1 MMRKVKP
8 WPNASRERL
17 LFDSGAKTIV
27 GIDEVGKGSW
37 AGPLVIGIAMLSREM
52 VFSDEPAV
60 ALGGA
65 RDSKQLSELQREEIF
80 DQVAAKCLRWAIGA
94 ASALEC
100 DELGMVEAQRLAT
113 SRGFAAFA
121 GASAGSDL
129 SIGSA
134 VRMPGG
140 DTAIVDAA
148 IVETVS
154 LDAAIVDAAIV
165 DGRWDFVSPHARKVM
180 LEVKA
185 DADCVSVAAA
195 SVLAKVS
202 RDRMMRSLAGDYPQ
216 WHFDTNKGY
225 PCPKHRIALQGYGPS
240 AIHRTSWA
248 FMPNYVPWLK
258 TNLKTN

>member
-1 MMRKVKP
+1 MRKVKP

-80 DQVAAKCLRWAIGA
+80 DQVATKCLRWAIGA

-113 SRGFAAFA
+113 ARGFAAFA
-121 GASAGSDL
+121 GASVGSDL
-129 SIGSA
+129 SIGGA
-134 VRMPGG
+134 VRTPGG
-140 DTAIVDAA
+140 DTEI
-148 IVETVS
+148 I
-154 LDAAIVDAAIV
+154 DAAIVDAAIV
-165 DGRWDFVSPHARKVM
+165 DGRWDFVSPYARKVM

-185 DADCVSVAAA
+185 DANCVSVAAA

-258 TNLKTN
+258 TNSKSN

>member
-1 MMRKVKP
+1 MRKIKP
-8 WPNASRERL
+8 WPNATRERA
-17 LFDSGAKTIV
+17 LFGRGAKTIV

-37 AGPLVIGIAMLSREM
+37 AGPLVVGLAMLSREM

-60 ALGGA
+60 LLGGV
-65 RDSKQLSELQREEIF
+65 RDSKQLSEMQREEMF
-80 DQVAAKCLRWAIGA
+80 DHVAANCLRWSIGA

-100 DELGMVEAQRLAT
+100 DQLGMVAAQRLAT
-113 SRGFAAFA
+113 ARGFAALA
-121 GASAGSDL
+121 GAS
-129 SIGSA
+129 
-134 VRMPGG
+134 
-140 DTAIVDAA
+140 VDVA
-148 IVETVS
+148 S
-154 LDAAIVDAAIV
+154 VDAAIV
-165 DGRWDFVSPHARKVM
+165 DGRWDFVAPHAREVM

-202 RDRMMRSLAGDYPQ
+202 RDRMMRTLAGDYPQ

-225 PCPKHRIALQGYGPS
+225 PCPKHRAALQGYGPS

-258 TNLKTN
+258 TNLKSNLKTNLKTN

>member
-1 MMRKVKP
+1 MQKSKP
-8 WPNASRERL
+8 WPHASRERL
-17 LFDSGAKTIV
+17 LFESGAKTIV

-37 AGPLVIGIAMLSREM
+37 AGPLVIGIAMLSRET
-52 VFSDEPAV
+52 VFTDEPAV
-60 ALGGA
+60 ALGGV

-80 DQVAAKCLRWAIGA
+80 DQVAARCVRWSIGA

-100 DELGMVEAQRLAT
+100 DQLGMVEAQRLAT
-113 SRGFAAFA
+113 ARGFAA
-121 GASAGSDL
+121 L
-129 SIGSA
+129 SVPS
-134 VRMPGG
+134 
-140 DTAIVDAA
+140 VD
-148 IVETVS
+148 V
-154 LDAAIVDAAIV
+154 AIV
-165 DGRWDFVSPHARKVM
+165 DGRWDFVSPHAHKV
-180 LEVKA
+180 LVEVKA

-225 PCPKHRIALQGYGPS
+225 PCPKHRAALQGYGPS

-258 TNLKTN
+258 TN

>member
-1 MMRKVKP
+1 MRKSKP
-8 WPNASRERL
+8 WPHASRERL
-17 LFDSGAKTIV
+17 LFESGAKTIV

-60 ALGGA
+60 ALGGV
-65 RDSKQLSELQREEIF
+65 RDSKQLSELQREDIF
-80 DQVAAKCLRWAIGA
+80 DQVAARCSRWSIGA

-100 DELGMVEAQRLAT
+100 DQLGMVEAQRLAT
-113 SRGFAAFA
+113 ARGFAALSV
-121 GASAGSDL
+121 AS
-129 SIGSA
+129 
-134 VRMPGG
+134 
-140 DTAIVDAA
+140 VD
-148 IVETVS
+148 V
-154 LDAAIVDAAIV
+154 AIV
-165 DGRWDFVSPHARKVM
+165 DGRWDFVSPHARKV
-180 LEVKA
+180 LVEVKA

-225 PCPKHRIALQGYGPS
+225 PCAKHRIALQGYGPS

-258 TNLKTN
+258 TNSKTN

>member
-1 MMRKVKP
+1 MRKSKP
-8 WPNASRERL
+8 WPHASRERL
-17 LFDSGAKTIV
+17 LFESGAKTIV

-60 ALGGA
+60 ALGGV
-65 RDSKQLSELQREEIF
+65 RDSKQLSELQREDIF
-80 DQVAAKCLRWAIGA
+80 DQVAARCSRWSIGA

-100 DELGMVEAQRLAT
+100 DQLGMVEAQRLAT
-113 SRGFAAFA
+113 ARGFAALSV
-121 GASAGSDL
+121 AS
-129 SIGSA
+129 
-134 VRMPGG
+134 
-140 DTAIVDAA
+140 VD
-148 IVETVS
+148 V
-154 LDAAIVDAAIV
+154 AIV
-165 DGRWDFVSPHARKVM
+165 DGRWDFVSPHARKV
-180 LEVKA
+180 LVEVKA

-225 PCPKHRIALQGYGPS
+225 PCPKHRAALQGYGPS

-258 TNLKTN
+258 LTS

>member
-1 MMRKVKP
+1 MRKVKP

-148 IVETVS
+148 IV
-154 LDAAIVDAAIV
+154 

>member
-1 MMRKVKP
+1 MRKSKP
-8 WPNASRERL
+8 WPHASRERV
-17 LFDSGAKTIV
+17 LFESGAKTIV

-60 ALGGA
+60 ALGGV
-65 RDSKQLSELQREEIF
+65 RDSKQLSELQREDIF
-80 DQVAAKCLRWAIGA
+80 DQVAARCSRWSIGA

-100 DELGMVEAQRLAT
+100 DQLGMVEAQRLAT
-113 SRGFAAFA
+113 ARGFAALSV
-121 GASAGSDL
+121 AS
-129 SIGSA
+129 
-134 VRMPGG
+134 
-140 DTAIVDAA
+140 VD
-148 IVETVS
+148 V
-154 LDAAIVDAAIV
+154 AIV
-165 DGRWDFVSPHARKVM
+165 DGRWDFVSPHARKV
-180 LEVKA
+180 LVEVKA

-225 PCPKHRIALQGYGPS
+225 PCPKHRAALQGYGPS

-258 TNLKTN
+258 LTS

>member
-1 MMRKVKP
+1 MRKSKP
-8 WPNASRERL
+8 WPHASRERL
-17 LFDSGAKTIV
+17 LFESGAKTIV

-60 ALGGA
+60 ALGGV
-65 RDSKQLSELQREEIF
+65 RDSKQLSEMQREDIF
-80 DQVAAKCLRWAIGA
+80 DQVAARCLRWSIGA

-100 DELGMVEAQRLAT
+100 DQLGMVEAQRLAT
-113 SRGFAAFA
+113 ARGFAALSV
-121 GASAGSDL
+121 AS
-129 SIGSA
+129 
-134 VRMPGG
+134 
-140 DTAIVDAA
+140 VD
-148 IVETVS
+148 V
-154 LDAAIVDAAIV
+154 AIV
-165 DGRWDFVSPHARKVM
+165 DGRWDFVSPHARKV
-180 LEVKA
+180 LVEVKA

-202 RDRMMRSLAGDYPQ
+202 RDRMMRALASDYPQ

-225 PCPKHRIALQGYGPS
+225 PCPKHRAALQGYGPS

-258 TNLKTN
+258 TN

>member
-1 MMRKVKP
+1 MRKIKP
-8 WPNASRERL
+8 WPNATRERA
-17 LFDSGAKTIV
+17 LFGRGAKTIV

-37 AGPLVIGIAMLSREM
+37 AGPLVVGIAMLSREM

-60 ALGGA
+60 LLGGV
-65 RDSKQLSELQREEIF
+65 RDSKQLSEMQREEMF
-80 DQVAAKCLRWAIGA
+80 DHVAANCLRWSIGA

-100 DELGMVEAQRLAT
+100 DQLGMVAAQRLAT
-113 SRGFAAFA
+113 ARGFAALA
-121 GASAGSDL
+121 GVSVDVVSVDVAS
-129 SIGSA
+129 
-134 VRMPGG
+134 
-140 DTAIVDAA
+140 VDVTSVDIA
-148 IVETVS
+148 S
-154 LDAAIVDAAIV
+154 VDAAIV
-165 DGRWDFVSPHARKVM
+165 DGRWNFVAPHAREVM

-202 RDRMMRSLAGDYPQ
+202 RDRMMRTLAGDYPQ

-225 PCPKHRIALQGYGPS
+225 PCPKHRAALQGYGPS

-258 TNLKTN
+258 SNLKTNLKTN

>member
-1 MMRKVKP
+1 MRKIKP
-8 WPNASRERL
+8 WPNATRERA
-17 LFDSGAKTIV
+17 LFGRGAKTIV

-37 AGPLVIGIAMLSREM
+37 AGPLVVGLAMLSREM

-60 ALGGA
+60 LLGGV
-65 RDSKQLSELQREEIF
+65 RDSKQLSEMQREEMF
-80 DQVAAKCLRWAIGA
+80 DHVAANCLRWSIGA

-100 DELGMVEAQRLAT
+100 DQLGMVAAQRLAT
-113 SRGFAAFA
+113 ARGFAALA
-121 GASAGSDL
+121 GAS
-129 SIGSA
+129 
-134 VRMPGG
+134 
-140 DTAIVDAA
+140 VD
-148 IVETVS
+148 V
-154 LDAAIVDAAIV
+154 AIV
-165 DGRWDFVSPHARKVM
+165 DGRWDFVAPHAREVM

-202 RDRMMRSLAGDYPQ
+202 RDRMMRTLAGDYPQ

-225 PCPKHRIALQGYGPS
+225 PCPKHRAALQGYGPS

-258 TNLKTN
+258 TNLKSNLKSNLKTN

>member
-1 MMRKVKP
+1 
-8 WPNASRERL
+8 
-17 LFDSGAKTIV
+17 
-27 GIDEVGKGSW
+27 
-37 AGPLVIGIAMLSREM
+37 
-52 VFSDEPAV
+52 
-60 ALGGA
+60 
-65 RDSKQLSELQREEIF
+65 
-80 DQVAAKCLRWAIGA
+80 
-94 ASALEC
+94 
-100 DELGMVEAQRLAT
+100 
-113 SRGFAAFA
+113 
-121 GASAGSDL
+121 
-129 SIGSA
+129 
-134 VRMPGG
+134 MPGG

-148 IVETVS
+148 IAETVS
-154 LDAAIVDAAIV
+154 LNAAIVDAAIV

>member
-65 RDSKQLSELQREEIF
+65 RDSKQLSEMQREEIF

-140 DTAIVDAA
+140 DT
-148 IVETVS
+148 
-154 LDAAIVDAAIV
+154 AIVDAAIV

>member
-1 MMRKVKP
+1 MRKVKP

-94 ASALEC
+94 VSALEC

-113 SRGFAAFA
+113 ARGFTALA
-121 GASAGSDL
+121 GVSAGSDL
-129 SIGSA
+129 SIVGA
-134 VRMPGG
+134 VRTTGG
-140 DTAIVDAA
+140 
-148 IVETVS
+148 
-154 LDAAIVDAAIV
+154 DAAIVDAAIV

-185 DADCVSVAAA
+185 DANCVSVAAA

-258 TNLKTN
+258 TNSKTN

>member
-17 LFDSGAKTIV
+17 LFDSGVKTIV

-65 RDSKQLSELQREEIF
+65 RDSKQLSEMQREEIF

-121 GASAGSDL
+121 GASAGSYL

-140 DTAIVDAA
+140 DT
-148 IVETVS
+148 
-154 LDAAIVDAAIV
+154 AIVDAAIV

>member
-1 MMRKVKP
+1 MRKIKP
-8 WPNASRERL
+8 WPNATRERA
-17 LFDSGAKTIV
+17 LFGRGAKTIV

-37 AGPLVIGIAMLSREM
+37 AGPLVVGIAMLSREM

-60 ALGGA
+60 LLGGV
-65 RDSKQLSELQREEIF
+65 RDSKQLSEMQREEMF
-80 DQVAAKCLRWAIGA
+80 DHVAANCLRWSIGA

-100 DELGMVEAQRLAT
+100 DQLGMVAAQRLAT
-113 SRGFAAFA
+113 ARGFAALA
-121 GASAGSDL
+121 GVSVDVAS
-129 SIGSA
+129 
-134 VRMPGG
+134 
-140 DTAIVDAA
+140 VDVA
-148 IVETVS
+148 S
-154 LDAAIVDAAIV
+154 VDAAIV
-165 DGRWDFVSPHARKVM
+165 DGRWDFVAPHAREVM

-202 RDRMMRSLAGDYPQ
+202 RDRMMRTLAGDYPQ

-225 PCPKHRIALQGYGPS
+225 PCPKHRAALQGYGPS

-258 TNLKTN
+258 TNLKTTLKSNLKTN

>member
-1 MMRKVKP
+1 MQKSKP
-8 WPNASRERL
+8 WPHASRERL
-17 LFDSGAKTIV
+17 LFESGAKTIV

-37 AGPLVIGIAMLSREM
+37 AGPLVIGIAMLNREM

-60 ALGGA
+60 ALGGV
-65 RDSKQLSELQREEIF
+65 RDSKQLSEPQREEIF
-80 DQVAAKCLRWAIGA
+80 DQVAARCLRWSIGT

-100 DELGMVEAQRLAT
+100 DQLGMVEAQRLAT
-113 SRGFAAFA
+113 ARGFAALA
-121 GASAGSDL
+121 IAS
-129 SIGSA
+129 
-134 VRMPGG
+134 
-140 DTAIVDAA
+140 VD
-148 IVETVS
+148 V
-154 LDAAIVDAAIV
+154 AIV
-165 DGRWDFVSPHARKVM
+165 DGRWDFVSPHARKV
-180 LEVKA
+180 LVEVKA

-225 PCPKHRIALQGYGPS
+225 PCPKHRAALQGYGPS

-258 TNLKTN
+258 TN

>member
-1 MMRKVKP
+1 MRKVKP

-94 ASALEC
+94 VSALEC

-113 SRGFAAFA
+113 ARGFAALA
-121 GASAGSDL
+121 DTSAGSDL
-129 SIGSA
+129 SIGGA
-134 VRMPGG
+134 VRTTGG
-140 DTAIVDAA
+140 
-148 IVETVS
+148 
-154 LDAAIVDAAIV
+154 DAAIVDAAIV

-185 DADCVSVAAA
+185 DANCVSVAAA

-258 TNLKTN
+258 TNSKTN

>member
-1 MMRKVKP
+1 MRKSKP
-8 WPNASRERL
+8 WPHASRERR
-17 LFDSGAKTIV
+17 LFESGAKTIV

-52 VFSDEPAV
+52 IFSDEPAV
-60 ALGGA
+60 ALGGV

-80 DQVAAKCLRWAIGA
+80 DQVATKCLRWSIGA

-100 DELGMVEAQRLAT
+100 DQLGMVEAQRLAT
-113 SRGFAAFA
+113 ARGFAAMA
-121 GASAGSDL
+121 EAS
-129 SIGSA
+129 
-134 VRMPGG
+134 
-140 DTAIVDAA
+140 VD
-148 IVETVS
+148 V
-154 LDAAIVDAAIV
+154 AIV
-165 DGRWDFVSPHARKVM
+165 DGRWDFVSPHARKV
-180 LEVKA
+180 LVEVKA

-225 PCPKHRIALQGYGPS
+225 PCPKHRAALQGYGPS

-258 TNLKTN
+258 TN

>member
-1 MMRKVKP
+1 MRKSKP
-8 WPNASRERL
+8 WPHASRERL
-17 LFDSGAKTIV
+17 LFESGAKTIV

-60 ALGGA
+60 ALGGV
-65 RDSKQLSELQREEIF
+65 RDSKQLSELQREDIF
-80 DQVAAKCLRWAIGA
+80 DQVAARCSRWSIGA

-100 DELGMVEAQRLAT
+100 DQLGMVEAQRLAT
-113 SRGFAAFA
+113 ARGFAALSV
-121 GASAGSDL
+121 AS
-129 SIGSA
+129 
-134 VRMPGG
+134 
-140 DTAIVDAA
+140 VD
-148 IVETVS
+148 V
-154 LDAAIVDAAIV
+154 AIV
-165 DGRWDFVSPHARKVM
+165 DGRWDFVSPHARKV
-180 LEVKA
+180 LVEVKA

-225 PCPKHRIALQGYGPS
+225 PCPKHRAALQGYGPS

-248 FMPNYVPWLK
+248 FMPNYVPWLSR
-258 TNLKTN
+258 

>member
-1 MMRKVKP
+1 MRKIKP
-8 WPNASRERL
+8 WPNATRERA
-17 LFDSGAKTIV
+17 LFGRGAKTIV

-37 AGPLVIGIAMLSREM
+37 AGPLVVGIAMLSREM

-60 ALGGA
+60 LLGGV
-65 RDSKQLSELQREEIF
+65 RDSKQLSEMQREEMF
-80 DQVAAKCLRWAIGA
+80 DHVAANCLRWSIGA

-100 DELGMVEAQRLAT
+100 DQLGMVAAQRLAT
-113 SRGFAAFA
+113 ARGFAALA
-121 GASAGSDL
+121 GAS
-129 SIGSA
+129 
-134 VRMPGG
+134 
-140 DTAIVDAA
+140 VD
-148 IVETVS
+148 V
-154 LDAAIVDAAIV
+154 AIV
-165 DGRWDFVSPHARKVM
+165 DGRWDFVAPHAREVM

-202 RDRMMRSLAGDYPQ
+202 RDRMMRTLAGDYPQ

-225 PCPKHRIALQGYGPS
+225 PCPKHRAALQGYGPS